1 MVYLDCNATTPMEP
15 EVREALLP
23 FMTEEYGNEGSRT
36 HSFGARAKQAV
47 QRARELVGKVVGVGR
62 DEVIFTSGATEGN
75 NIALLGLSKWGLKNG
90 RNHIVT
96 TQIEHK
102 AVLEPIDRLQK
113 EGFEV
118 DLVPPDRDGW
128 VNPEKI
134 KKCLRPSTLVVA
146 MMHANNET
154 GVIQP
159 LPEVIGVLMKHPA
172 YLFVDAAQTYGKIDG
187 GLSHPRVDMLSV
199 SAHKIYGPK
208 GIGGLVVRRRGFE
221 SIPLEPLMV
230 GGGQER
236 GLRPGTLPV
245 HLIVGFGKAAELAI
259 RDQKKRMDACAV
271 FRTKFLKNIE
281 PLKPAFQG
289 DPTKALKHTAN
300 VSFPGI
306 NSEAAMV
313 ALKEIVAVSNG
324 SACTSA
330 SYKPSHV
337 LKAMGLKED
346 QILGAIRFS
355 WSHLTPEPD
364 WDSIRNSL
372 CALQ

>member
-1 MVYLDCNATTPMEP
+1 MVYLDCNATTPMES
-15 EVREALLP
+15 EVREAILP
-23 FMTEEYGNEGSRT
+23 YMMEEYGNEGSRT
-36 HSFGARAKQAV
+36 HSFGVRAKQAV

-75 NIALLGLSKWGLKNG
+75 NIALLGLSRWGLKNG

-102 AVLEPIDRLQK
+102 AVLEPIERLQK

-118 DLVPPDRDGW
+118 DLVAPDRDGW

-134 KKCLRPSTLVVA
+134 KKCLRPNTLVVA

-159 LPEVIGVLMKHPA
+159 LPELIEVLMKHPA

-208 GIGGLVVRRRGFE
+208 GIGALVVRRRGFE

-259 RDQKKRMDACAV
+259 RDQKKREATCAA
-271 FRTKFLKNIE
+271 FRTKFLKNTD
-281 PLKPAFQG
+281 PLKPTFQG
-289 DPTKALKHTAN
+289 DPTKTLIHTAN
-300 VSFPGI
+300 VSFPGV

-364 WDSIRNSL
+364 WDSIRDSL
-372 CALQ
+372 YAIQ

>member
-1 MVYLDCNATTPMEP
+1 MVYLDCNATTPMES

-75 NIALLGLSKWGLKNG
+75 NIALLGLSRWGLKNG

-102 AVLEPIDRLQK
+102 AVLEPIERLQK

-118 DLVPPDRDGW
+118 DLVAPDEDGW
-128 VNPEKI
+128 VNPENI
-134 KKCLRPSTLVVA
+134 KKYLRSNTLVVA

-159 LPEVIGVLMKHPA
+159 LPEVIEVLTNHPA

-208 GIGGLVVRRRGFE
+208 GIGALVVRRRGFE

-259 RDQKKRMDACAV
+259 RDQKKREAACVA

-289 DPTKALKHTAN
+289 DPAKTLKHTAN
-300 VSFPGI
+300 VSFPGV

-313 ALKEIVAVSNG
+313 ALKELVAVSNG

-337 LKAMGLKED
+337 LKAMGFADEQVLR
-346 QILGAIRFS
+346 AIRFS

-364 WDSIRNSL
+364 WAGIRASL
-372 CALQ
+372 SVLK

>member
-1 MVYLDCNATTPMEP
+1 MVYLDCNATTPMES

-23 FMTEEYGNEGSRT
+23 FMMEEYGNEGSRT
-36 HSFGARAKQAV
+36 HSFGVRAKQAV

-75 NIALLGLSKWGLKNG
+75 NIALLGLLKWGLKNG

-102 AVLEPIDRLQK
+102 AVLEPIERLQK

-118 DLVPPDRDGW
+118 DLVAPDRDGW
-128 VNPEKI
+128 VSPEKV
-134 KKCLRPSTLVVA
+134 KKYLRPNTLVVA

-159 LPEVIGVLMKHPA
+159 LPEVIEVLMNHPA

-208 GIGGLVVRRRGFE
+208 GIGALVVRRRGFE

-259 RDQKKRMDACAV
+259 RDQKKRKAACAA
-271 FRTKFLKNIE
+271 FRTKFLKNTD
-281 PLKPAFQG
+281 PLKPTFQG
-289 DPTKALKHTAN
+289 DPTKTLIHTAN
-300 VSFPGI
+300 VSFPGV

-337 LKAMGLKED
+337 LKAMGLEED

-364 WDSIRNSL
+364 WDSIRNSVS
-372 CALQ
+372 ALQ

>member
-1 MVYLDCNATTPMEP
+1 MIYLDCNSTTQLEP
-15 EVREALLP
+15 EVREAMLR
-23 FMTEEYGNEGSRT
+23 FMTEEFGNEGSRT
-36 HSFGARAKQAV
+36 HSFGVRAKQAV

-75 NIALLGLSKWGLKNG
+75 NIAILGLAKWGLQNG
-90 RNHIVT
+90 RNHIVS

-102 AVLEPIDRLQK
+102 AVLEPLERLQK
-113 EGFEV
+113 EGFKV
-118 DLVPPDRDGW
+118 DLVAPDKDGW
-128 VNPEKI
+128 VDPVKI
-134 KKCLRPSTLVVA
+134 QKALRPETLLLA

-159 LPEVIGVLMKHPA
+159 LLEVIELLKNHPA
-172 YLFVDAAQTYGKIDG
+172 YLFVDAAQTFGKLDG
-187 GLSHPRVDMLSV
+187 GLSHPRVDMLSA

-208 GIGGLVVRRRGFE
+208 GVGVLIVRRRGFE
-221 SIPLEPLMV
+221 PVPLVPLMV

-245 HLIVGFGKAAELAI
+245 HLIVGFGKAAEIAI
-259 RDQKKRMDACAV
+259 RDQKKRLNLCAV
-271 FRTKFLKNIE
+271 FREKFLKNIE
-281 PLKPAFQG
+281 PLTPSFQG
-289 DPTKALKHTAN
+289 DPAKSLIHTAN
-300 VSFPGI
+300 VSFPGV

-330 SYKPSHV
+330 SYNPSHV
-337 LKAMGLKED
+337 LKAMGLAED

-355 WSHLTPEPD
+355 WSHLTSEPD
-364 WDSIRNSL
+364 WNSIRVSL
-372 CALQ
+372 SALQ

>member
-23 FMTEEYGNEGSRT
+23 FLTEEYGNEGSRT

-75 NIALLGLSKWGLKNG
+75 NIALLGLSRWGLKNG

-102 AVLEPIDRLQK
+102 AVLEPIERLEK
-113 EGFEV
+113 DGFEV
-118 DLVPPDRDGW
+118 DLVAPDRDGW

-134 KKCLRPSTLVVA
+134 KKCLRSNTLVVA

-159 LPEVIGVLMKHPA
+159 LTEVIEVLMKHPA

-187 GLSHPRVDMLSV
+187 GLSHPRVDLLSV

-208 GIGGLVVRRRGFE
+208 GIGALVVRRRGFE

-259 RDQKKRMDACAV
+259 RDQKKRVDACAV

-289 DPTKALKHTAN
+289 DPTKTLKHTAN

-330 SYKPSHV
+330 SYRPSHV

>member
-1 MVYLDCNATTPMEP
+1 MIYLDCNSTTQMEL
-15 EVREALLP
+15 EVRDAMLR
-23 FMTEEYGNEGSRT
+23 FMNEEYGNEGSRT
-36 HSFGARAKQAV
+36 HSFGVRAKQAV
-47 QRARELVGKVVGVGR
+47 QKARELVGKVVAVGR

-75 NIALLGLSKWGLKNG
+75 NIAILGLAKWGLQNG
-90 RNHIVT
+90 RNHIVS

-102 AVLEPIDRLQK
+102 AVLEPLEKLQK

-118 DLVPPDRDGW
+118 DLVAPDKDGW
-128 VNPEKI
+128 VDPVKI
-134 KKCLRPSTLVVA
+134 QKALRPETLLLA

-159 LPEVIGVLMKHPA
+159 LPEVIELLKKHPA
-172 YLFVDAAQTYGKIDG
+172 YLFVDAAQTFGKLDG
-187 GLSHPRVDMLSV
+187 GLSNPRVDMLSA

-208 GIGGLVVRRRGFE
+208 GIGVLIARRRGFDPV
-221 SIPLEPLMV
+221 PLAPLMV

-259 RDQKKRMDACAV
+259 RDQKKRLNLCAV
-271 FRTKFLKNIE
+271 FREKFLKNIE
-281 PLKPAFQG
+281 PLAPSFQG
-289 DPTKALKHTAN
+289 DPAKSLIHTAN
-300 VSFPGI
+300 VSFPGV

-330 SYKPSHV
+330 SYNPSHV
-337 LKAMGLKED
+337 LKAMGLAED

-355 WSHLTPEPD
+355 WSHLTSDPD
-364 WDSIRNSL
+364 WNSIRVSL
-372 CALQ
+372 SALQ

>member
-1 MVYLDCNATTPMEP
+1 MVYLDCNATTPMES
-15 EVREALLP
+15 EVREAILP
-23 FMTEEYGNEGSRT
+23 YMMEEYGNEGSRT
-36 HSFGARAKQAV
+36 HSFGVRAKQAV

-75 NIALLGLSKWGLKNG
+75 NIALLGLSRWGLKNG

-102 AVLEPIDRLQK
+102 AVLEPIERLQK

-118 DLVPPDRDGW
+118 DLVAPDRDGW

-134 KKCLRPSTLVVA
+134 KKCLRPNTLVVA

-159 LPEVIGVLMKHPA
+159 LTELIEVLMKHPA

-208 GIGGLVVRRRGFE
+208 GIGALVVRRRGFE

-259 RDQKKRMDACAV
+259 RDQKKREATCAA
-271 FRTKFLKNIE
+271 FRTKFLKNTD
-281 PLKPAFQG
+281 PLKPTFQG
-289 DPTKALKHTAN
+289 DPTKTLIHTAN
-300 VSFPGI
+300 VSFPGV

-337 LKAMGLKED
+337 LKAMGLEES

-364 WDSIRNSL
+364 WDGIRNFVS
-372 CALQ
+372 ALQ

>member
-1 MVYLDCNATTPMEP
+1 
-15 EVREALLP
+15 
-23 FMTEEYGNEGSRT
+23 
-36 HSFGARAKQAV
+36 
-47 QRARELVGKVVGVGR
+47 
-62 DEVIFTSGATEGN
+62 
-75 NIALLGLSKWGLKNG
+75 
-90 RNHIVT
+90 VT

-102 AVLEPIDRLQK
+102 AVLEPIERLQK

-128 VNPEKI
+128 VNPKKI
-134 KKCLRPSTLVVA
+134 KNCLRPDTLVVA

-159 LPEVIGVLMKHPA
+159 LPEVIGLLMNHPA

-187 GLSHPRVDMLSV
+187 GLSHSRVDMLSV

-208 GIGGLVVRRRGFE
+208 GIGGLVLRRRGFE

-259 RDQKKRMDACAV
+259 QDQKKRMDACAV
-271 FRTKFLKNIE
+271 FRTKFFKNIQ

-289 DPTKALKHTAN
+289 DPTKTLKHTAN
-300 VSFPGI
+300 ISFPGI

-313 ALKEIVAVSNG
+313 ALKDIVAVSNG

-355 WSHLTPEPD
+355 WSHLTPVPD
-364 WDSIRNSL
+364 WAGIRAAL
-372 CALQ
+372 AALQ